1 MYRQYQTTVM
11 NRPNKY
17 YRHRLA
23 ENSSDPLEL
32 GSLAGDKVEGVR
44 KEVAQNPSTL
54 ASALE
59 KLVGDENKQVR
70 RYVARNP
77 NTSVLLLE
85 KLSGDKDQFVRDEV
99 AKNPNTPV
107 PILEKLAD
115 DVDKRAGVSPETPT
129 HRFHYWRNWRVIRM
143 GMYVMQ

>member
-1 MYRQYQTTVM
+1 MARFHM
-11 NRPNKY
+11 EKPIEPNKY

-44 KEVAQNPSTL
+44 KKVAQNPSTL

-70 RYVARNP
+70 RYIARER
-77 NTSVLLLE
+77 NTDV
-85 KLSGDKDQFVRDEV
+85 KVKDK
-99 AKNPNTPV
+99 
-107 PILEKLAD
+107 
-115 DVDKRAGVSPETPT
+115 
-129 HRFHYWRNWRVIRM
+129 
-143 GMYVMQ
+143 